1 MAKIICT
8 EAEYDRL
15 STVLSDNPQFLK
27 DVSIIYD
34 IVQESP
40 TIPKD
45 YVYDT
50 ETEEFTVY
58 RHKYTGDEIH
68 VIKDP
73 ATYIVGSATD
83 KERFSSLFKSCQI
96 EHEVTDDGIE
106 IDDTALEGDGYLF
119 AKFYEDGKFQEFI
132 HYPG

>member
-50 ETEEFTVY
+50 ETEELTVY

-73 ATYIVGSATD
+73 ATYIVGPATD
-83 KERFSSLFKSCQI
+83 KERFSSLFKSCRI

>member
-8 EAEYDRL
+8 QEEYDRL

-27 DVSIIYD
+27 DVSICYD

-45 YVYDT
+45 YIYDT

-58 RHKYTGDEIH
+58 RNKYTGDEIH

-73 ATYIVGSATD
+73 ATYLVGPATEKEKFSA
-83 KERFSSLFKSCQI
+83 LFNSCHI
-96 EHEVTDDGIE
+96 EHEVTSDGIE
-106 IDDTALEGDGYLF
+106 LEVCALEGDGYLF
-119 AKFYEDGKFQEFI
+119 IKFYEDGKFQEFV
-132 HYPG
+132 HYPE